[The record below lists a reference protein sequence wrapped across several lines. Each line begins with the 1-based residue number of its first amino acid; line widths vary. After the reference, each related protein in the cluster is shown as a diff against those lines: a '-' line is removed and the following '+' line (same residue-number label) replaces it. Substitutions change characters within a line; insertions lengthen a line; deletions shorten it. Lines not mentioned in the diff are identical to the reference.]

1 MTKKETKSLSSFTVI
16 VAFLALAIVGAA
28 LVPLLPVKL
37 NPSRNLPS
45 LTVSFNM
52 PDNAARV
59 IESEVTSR
67 LESMLARVQ
76 GVKEIKSTSSNGSGR
91 ITLGLDKHADIE
103 MTRFEVSTVVRQA
116 WAQLPEGVTYPQIT
130 TQQASDGRA
139 QRAFMS
145 YTINAPASPYEIQNY
160 AEENIKPA
168 IGQLSGIYKVDIYG
182 AMPMEWKL
190 EYDSDRL
197 HSLGLTPADIVKAI
211 NENDQSQFLGIAE
224 ASDGEWLRVTSSTA
238 ADLTTFDPH
247 AITVSTADG
256 VLIPLSRL
264 DRKSV
269 V

>member
-1 MTKKETKSLSSFTVI
+1 MTKKETTRLSSFTVI

-76 GVKEIKSTSSNGSGR
+76 GVKEIRSTSSNGSGR

-145 YTINAPASPYEIQNY
+145 YTINAPASPTRYRT
-160 AEENIKPA
+160 
-168 IGQLSGIYKVDIYG
+168 
-182 AMPMEWKL
+182 MP
-190 EYDSDRL
+190 R
-197 HSLGLTPADIVKAI
+197 
-211 NENDQSQFLGIAE
+211 
-224 ASDGEWLRVTSSTA
+224 RTSS
-238 ADLTTFDPH
+238 PPS
-247 AITVSTADG
+247 VS
-256 VLIPLSRL
+256 
-264 DRKSV
+264 
-269 V
+269 